1 MLKTRFQKEI
11 KHIDTMDN
19 PKISVIVPVYTV
31 ELYIRKCIESILHQ
45 SFSDFELIL
54 VDDGSTDESGRICD
68 EYAEKD
74 SRIKVIHKA
83 NEGVSIA
90 RNTGIDNAS
99 GHLITFIDSDDWVE
113 EAYLQTIFDEIGS
126 SDILFF
132 GSVWHYEDGCIR
144 SMSFKNSVYEKDIE
158 QGMLA
163 LLKNNIDIN
172 YLGFTWNKAFRKDII
187 DRYHIRFVERLSF
200 SEDEV
205 FTLDYCK
212 HVKTLKIIEAPLYHY
227 LWKDNGLTQAK
238 KKKADYLL
246 LIDSLEGAII
256 PLKNEELYS
265 YYRERIAILYT
276 LVAWA
281 SNNPIKNIL
290 GELKVFAYCCK
301 HKVRIP
307 IATTARVLLN
317 KIKNHD

>member
-1 MLKTRFQKEI
+1 
-11 KHIDTMDN
+11 MDN
-19 PKISVIVPVYTV
+19 PKISIIVPVYNV

-54 VDDGSTDESGRICD
+54 VDDGSTDDSGRICD

-74 SRIKVIHKA
+74 SRIKVIHKP

-99 GHLITFIDSDDWVE
+99 GNLITFIDSDDWVE
-113 EAYLQTIFDEIGS
+113 DAYLQMIFDEIGY

-163 LLKNNIDIN
+163 LLKNNININ

-212 HVKTLKIIEAPLYHY
+212 HVKTLKIIETLLYHY
-227 LWKDNGLTQAK
+227 LWKDDGLTQAK

-246 LIDSLEGAII
+246 LIDNLERTINA
-256 PLKNEELYS
+256 LKHEDLHS
-265 YYRERIAILYT
+265 YYSERIAILYT
-276 LVAWA
+276 LVAWI
-281 SNNPIKNIL
+281 SNNPIKNIF
-290 GELKVFAYCCK
+290 GELKVFAYCLK

-307 IATTARVLLN
+307 MVTTARVLLN
-317 KIKNHD
+317 KIKKHD